1 MQNNFLYKCLTY
13 FVEKYK
19 LPAVA
24 VAVTTVS
31 ELDSSVCLIGS
42 GAVVAFSGT
51 SSGKSSGT
59 GASVVKAQYNIP
71 PISKINSKFEGKGA

>member
-31 ELDSSVCLIGS
+31 ELDSSVSLIGS
-42 GAVVAFSGT
+42 GAVVASSGT
-51 SSGKSSGT
+51 SSG
-59 GASVVKAQYNIP
+59 
-71 PISKINSKFEGKGA
+71 